1 MNVNNWNEIESFW
14 SRSSTGRLNL
24 KIALGEVK
32 EVKAAFVRGRNRV
45 CIEDVDTP
53 KVGEHEVLVRMK
65 SCGLCGSDLE
75 KVYGNYMM
83 VSTRLGHE
91 PTGIVTESGQLVQ
104 GFKTGDRVFI
114 HHHVSCNACHYC
126 WHGDFTMCEL
136 YQTTNIEPC
145 GLSEQILVP
154 ETNTIKGGL
163 VKLPDNLTF
172 NQASLIEPLACCI
185 RGLSK
190 CRIQKGDDVVVLGA
204 GPAGVML
211 ALIAKLS
218 GAGKILMADINR
230 FRLDYAEKHFGV
242 DILYASGGSDL
253 VKGIE
258 DYTHHRGADLT
269 MVATGNARA
278 LVQSLDVTRKGGDIL
293 VFGIPA
299 KETMIPWDM
308 GKAYSK
314 ELSIVPS
321 YASSEIE
328 INQAIRILS
337 LRLIELELLITHR
350 FDLEYIAEAIEC
362 AHNAKD
368 AMKVL
373 VTSS

>member
-1 MNVNNWNEIESFW
+1 M
-14 SRSSTGRLNL
+14 
-24 KIALGEVK
+24 
-32 EVKAAFVRGRNRV
+32 KAAFVRGRNRV
-45 CIEDVDTP
+45 CIDNVDTP
-53 KVGEHEVLVRMK
+53 KVGEHEALVSMK

-75 KVYGNYMM
+75 KVYGDYMM

-91 PTGIVTESGQLVQ
+91 PAGVVTELGQSVQ
-104 GFKTGDRVFI
+104 GFKIDDRVFI

-126 WHGDFTMCEL
+126 WHGDYTMCAL
-136 YQTTNIEPC
+136 YQNSNIEPC

-154 ETNTIKGGL
+154 ETNTTKGGL
-163 VKLPDNLTF
+163 VKLPDNLSF
-172 NQASLIEPLACCI
+172 DQASLIEPLACCI

-190 CRIQKGDDVVVLGA
+190 CRMQKGDDVVVLGA

-211 ALIAKLS
+211 AVIAKLS
-218 GAGKILMADINR
+218 GAGKILMADTNR
-230 FRLDYAEKHFGV
+230 FRLDFAEKHFDV
-242 DILYASGGSDL
+242 DILNPSGGSDL
-253 VKGIE
+253 VKAIE

-269 MVATGNARA
+269 MVATGNPRA
-278 LVQSLDVTRKGGDIL
+278 LIQSLDVTRKGGDIL
-293 VFGIPA
+293 IFGIPA
-299 KETMIPWDM
+299 KDNMIHWEM
-308 GKAYSK
+308 GKMYSK
-314 ELSIVPS
+314 ELSVIPS

-337 LRLIELELLITHR
+337 LRLIELDLLITHR

-373 VTSS
+373 ITSQ